1 MPSNDEPVMLEM
13 IIQIMLNND
22 EPVRYAE
29 QKTCPV
35 RVSQLLIK

>member
-1 MPSNDEPVMLEM
+1 MHRNDEPEMLEM

-29 QKTCPV
+29 QKPA
-35 RVSQLLIK
+35 Q

>member
-1 MPSNDEPVMLEM
+1 MPCNDEPVKLEM

-22 EPVRYAE
+22 ESVWFAE
-29 QKTCPV
+29 EKPCPV